1 MLSTRADRAAFCP
14 ANRFRS
20 VCAAHAGCP
29 PSRHRCS
36 SRDQQVRPPLRPRI
50 VTAYNG
56 LAEMYSL
63 YNEGETYVDIR
74 SGVVGR
80 CQPNFAR
87 SDGRSR
93 LTLRLVRRSLR
104 LVALKLLLAVLR
116 RLVVE
121 LGLRVPLK
129 ALGRALRRLAII
141 LVALRL
147 LLLLVWQAP
156 VLVVLVGLRRI
167 DDLVVVVW
175 RRAKALVIVL
185 RRRSAPAIVVLRQT
199 SILIILVVVEI
210 FRRGPTLLVD
220 LRRSQV

>member
-1 MLSTRADRAAFCP
+1 M
-14 ANRFRS
+14 
-20 VCAAHAGCP
+20 
-29 PSRHRCS
+29 
-36 SRDQQVRPPLRPRI
+36 
-50 VTAYNG
+50 TAYNG
-56 LAEMYSL
+56 LAEMYVL

-104 LVALKLLLAVLR
+104 LVALKLLLVVLR

-121 LGLRVPLK
+121 LGLRAPLE
-129 ALGRALRRLAII
+129 ALGRALRRLVIF

-175 RRAKALVIVL
+175 RRAKALVVIVL
-185 RRRSAPAIVVLRQT
+185 RRHSAPAVAVLSQT
-199 SILIILVVVEI
+199 LILIILVVVEI
-210 FRRGPTLLVD
+210 FRPGPTLL
-220 LRRSQV
+220 LF